1 MQSRRTRLTA
11 TAAGAVIG
19 LFLASGCAPAQDQK
33 PATEAPPATEVPSAA
48 PSAKAPVA
56 PLTMAQLKS
65 LALRIEEVPQ
75 AREPLDVQEPLPEGS
90 GRSFPPVS
98 VPACRPLIDVRN
110 GEVSFA
116 RVFQNFNWKENIMGG
131 GSTLASY
138 EDGQAERRF
147 AELKRSLATCR
158 HYEGEG
164 FVGPYSATVTTEE
177 PPEFGEEAV
186 SFREI
191 IPMGPANG
199 GDRNEQ
205 FVVVRTGNTIA
216 TFTELSIGKDL
227 FFPPE
232 LITRQVERLRN
243 AQRS

>member
-1 MQSRRTRLTA
+1 MHDWRRPPHRHLSGGTQAIAQDTADGDSRRSRHRT
-11 TAAGAVIG
+11 I
-19 LFLASGCAPAQDQK
+19 
-33 PATEAPPATEVPSAA
+33 
-48 PSAKAPVA
+48 
-56 PLTMAQLKS
+56 
-65 LALRIEEVPQ
+65 
-75 AREPLDVQEPLPEGS
+75 
-90 GRSFPPVS
+90 
-98 VPACRPLIDVRN
+98 
-110 GEVSFA
+110 
-116 RVFQNFNWKENIMGG
+116 
-131 GSTLASY
+131 

-164 FVGPYSATVTTEE
+164 FVGPYRATVITEA
-177 PPEFGEEAV
+177 PSEFGEEAV

-191 IPMGPANG
+191 VPMGPKA

-205 FVVVRTGNTIA
+205 YVVVRTGNTIA

-243 AQRS
+243 AQRA